1 LWGGPPG
8 PRGTPTSPR
17 LSLTRIAEAAR
28 IIDPVFLHT
37 PQFVSE
43 RLSARLNCE
52 LTLKVETIN
61 PIGSFKGRGASYFL
75 ETDRPQSPFVCA
87 SAGNFGQA
95 MAYVCR
101 AYAVPLTIFA
111 SVHANPLKLKQ
122 MRALGTEVKQAGED
136 FDAAKAAAA
145 QWARQNGA
153 LFIEDG
159 RIPAI
164 SEGAGSIAVELLSPN
179 QAFDAILVPLGNG
192 ALLNGVA
199 RWTKA
204 HAPQTRVIGVSS
216 VHASAMHDSWKS
228 GRIVEHSTANT
239 IADGIA
245 VRVPIPEAVA
255 DMDGIVDDVLLVAEP
270 SLQTAMKLL
279 FEEERLIVEPSG
291 AAGIAALLEHP
302 ALAYG
307 RIATILCGGNMTQE
321 QIHAWLTN

>member
-1 LWGGPPG
+1 MAADH
-8 PRGTPTSPR
+8 R
-17 LSLTRIAEAAR
+17 LSLARIAEAAR

-37 PQFVSE
+37 PQFISE
-43 RLSARLNCE
+43 RLCAKLRCE
-52 LTLKVETIN
+52 VTLKVETIN
-61 PIGSFKGRGASYFL
+61 PIGSFKGRGASYFVQS
-75 ETDRPQSPFVCA
+75 DRPQSPLVCA

-95 MAYVCR
+95 IAYVCR
-101 AYAVPLTIFA
+101 AHGVPLTIFA
-111 SVHANPLKLKQ
+111 SVHANPLKVKQ
-122 MRALGTEVKQAGED
+122 MRGLGCEVKQAGED

-145 QWARQNGA
+145 QWARENGA

-164 SEGAGSIAVELLSPN
+164 SEGAGSIAVELLSTGHT
-179 QAFDAILVPLGNG
+179 FDALLVPLGNG

-204 HAPQTRVIGVSS
+204 HAPQTLVIGVSS

-228 GRIVEHSTANT
+228 GRIVEHTTANT

-255 DMDGIVDDVLLVAEP
+255 DMSGIVDNVRLISEA

-279 FEEERLIVEPSG
+279 FEEERLIVEPAG
-291 AAGIAALLEHP
+291 AAGVAALLEHP
-302 ALAYG
+302 AVAHG
-307 RIATILCGGNMTQE
+307 KIATILCGGNISQK
-321 QIHAWLTN
+321 QIRTWLTPNR